1 MAEGQAKA
9 LHPGEGRALGV
20 LGNTFTL
27 KVMAADTE
35 DSYAVIEVTS
45 PPNGGLP
52 PHKNTRESETHVI
65 LNGTYSFVLG
75 TQTHKAG
82 PGAVF
87 FVPRGTL
94 HAFQN
99 VGPEAGQVLLIPS
112 PGANN
117 ETLVAKLA
125 ERFGG
130 GFPASGPDPAAL
142 EALGALARQYGVEP
156 AIG

>member
-1 MAEGQAKA
+1 MTAGPRVGQ
-9 LHPGEGRALGV
+9 ALGV
-20 LGNTFTL
+20 LGNTFTF
-27 KVMAADTE
+27 KVMAADTG
-35 DSYAVIEVTS
+35 DAYSLIEIES

-52 PHKNTRESETHVI
+52 PHTNTRESETHIV
-65 LNGTYSFVLG
+65 LRGTYRFQVD
-75 TQTHKAG
+75 TQTHEAA

-99 VGPEAGQVLLIPS
+99 VGSEQGRIMLIPS

-117 ETLVAKLA
+117 EALVVKLA
-125 ERFGG
+125 ERFG
-130 GFPASGPDPAAL
+130 PELTAPDAAAL
-142 EALGALARQYGVEP
+142 EALRTLARQYGVDP

>member
-1 MAEGQAKA
+1 MAAGEAKA
-9 LHPGEGRALGV
+9 VRPGGGRVLSV

-27 KVMAADTE
+27 KVMAADTG
-35 DSYAVIEVTS
+35 DSYSVIEITS
-45 PPNGGLP
+45 PPSGGLP

-75 TQTHKAG
+75 TQTHEAG

-99 VGPEAGQVLLIPS
+99 VGRETGQVLLIPS

-117 ETLVAKLA
+117 EALVARLA

-142 EALGALARQYGVEP
+142 EALAALARQYGVEP